1 MSQTVSKVYSYL
13 ILLLNI
19 NFNGMFNFGYTLIN
33 SIKFKISPDNGRLL
47 ENLVAIEL
55 LRREEEF
62 YYYKTRDGK
71 EVDFA
76 IKEGL
81 AIAQLVQVCYEISD
95 KTTRNRE
102 INSLIKVAKETG
114 CNNLMILT
122 WDFEGNETIK
132 GKDIIFLPIWK
143 WLLPAP

>member
-1 MSQTVSKVYSYL
+1 LYIQSDT
-13 ILLLNI
+13 IC
-19 NFNGMFNFGYTLIN
+19 
-33 SIKFKISPDNGRLL
+33 RL
-47 ENLVAIEL
+47 EL
-55 LRREEEF
+55 TRYPVF

-95 KTTRNRE
+95 KPTRNRE
-102 INSLIKVAKETG
+102 INSLIKVAKETR
-114 CNNLMILT
+114 CNNLIILT

-132 GKDIIFLPIWK
+132 GKDIVFLPIWK